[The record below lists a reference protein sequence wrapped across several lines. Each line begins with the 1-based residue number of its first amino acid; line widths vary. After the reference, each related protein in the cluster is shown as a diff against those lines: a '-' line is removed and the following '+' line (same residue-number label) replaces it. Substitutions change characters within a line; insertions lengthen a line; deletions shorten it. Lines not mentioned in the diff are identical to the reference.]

1 MSKYYTQLS
10 NDTPE
15 MIEVK
20 LKLTT
25 DELVTLRKVTDSRAS
40 DTFAE
45 AKITLLQKAI
55 DETKKYVTIDDLKAF
70 SEDFISYTTNKII
83 DKNKSLKN
91 LNLTSDKVL
100 SLLEIDLNKLYN
112 IQVEF
117 EENKNQL
124 LFDKEGSPYTKVD
137 KEQFIQYTKSEQE
150 NERLKA
156 IQNLLIS
163 IEDLQQYYHVY
174 KGDIQRVTSN
184 AVRYNIRNNQWDI
197 NPQYFR

>member
-1 MSKYYTQLS
+1 MAFKKKLITIS
-10 NDTPE
+10 NE
-15 MIEVK
+15 G
-20 LKLTT
+20 LKQA
-25 DELVTLRKVTDSRAS
+25 EKV
-40 DTFAE
+40 AE
-45 AKITLLQKAI
+45 AKITLLQAAI
-55 DETKKYVTIDDLKAF
+55 DEAKKHVTIDDLKAF
-70 SEDFISYTTNKII
+70 SEDFISYTTKKII

-117 EENKNQL
+117 EENKTQL
-124 LFDKEGSPYTKVD
+124 LFDKEGSPFTRVD
-137 KEQFIQYTKSEQE
+137 KEQFIQYTKNEEE

-156 IQNLLIS
+156 IQNLIAS

-184 AVRYNIRNNQWDI
+184 AFRWDMRTSQWEV
-197 NPQYFR
+197 NPEYFK

>member
-1 MSKYYTQLS
+1 MGFKKKVITIS
-10 NDTPE
+10 NE
-15 MIEVK
+15 G
-20 LKLTT
+20 LKQA
-25 DELVTLRKVTDSRAS
+25 EKV
-40 DTFAE
+40 AE
-45 AKITLLQKAI
+45 AKITLLQSAI
-55 DETKKYVTIDDLKAF
+55 DEAKKHVTIDDLKTF
-70 SEDFISYTTNKII
+70 SEGFISYTTKRVIE
-83 DKNKSLKN
+83 KNKSLKD

-117 EENKNQL
+117 EENKTQL
-124 LFDKEGSPYTKVD
+124 LFDKEGSPYTRVD
-137 KEQFIQYTKSEQE
+137 KEQFIQYTKNEDE

-184 AVRYNIRNNQWDI
+184 AVRYNMRNNQWYI

>member
-1 MSKYYTQLS
+1 MSFKKKVITI
-10 NDTPE
+10 NNE
-15 MIEVK
+15 G
-20 LKLTT
+20 LKQA
-25 DELVTLRKVTDSRAS
+25 EKV
-40 DTFAE
+40 AE
-45 AKITLLQKAI
+45 AKITLLQAAI
-55 DETKKYVTIDDLKAF
+55 DEAKKHVNIDDLKAF
-70 SEDFISYTTNKII
+70 SEGFIPYTTNKII

-124 LFDKEGSPYTKVD
+124 LFDKEGSPFTRVD
-137 KEQFIQYTKSEQE
+137 KEQLIQYTKNEKE

-156 IQNLLIS
+156 IQNLIAA

-174 KGDIQRVTSN
+174 KGDLQRVTSN
-184 AVRYNIRNNQWDI
+184 AFRWDMRTSQWNI